1 MNRFMRTIGCGLC
14 CVAVVATLGGH
25 WLALQSIAWGRM
37 IAEFSRQD
45 SVGTAITKTFSGEY
59 PCSLC
64 LKIRHELH
72 QEQERQ
78 AKLPGLKTEELP
90 EAAWQ
95 LRFATAPGAPTKPR
109 HEQPFVPTLHADFID
124 SPPAPPPRVS

>member
-1 MNRFMRTIGCGLC
+1 MRTIGCGLC

>member
-1 MNRFMRTIGCGLC
+1 
-14 CVAVVATLGGH
+14 
-25 WLALQSIAWGRM
+25 M